1 MSIDFRTERDAQ
13 GYLIDPE
20 AWDEDIARELAA
32 EEKLELT
39 DAYWSI
45 LRFMREYWREHQVAP
60 DVRHVVEFLTSNQG
74 VDKKVAKARL
84 FQLFPYGYVQ
94 QACKIAGMI
103 KPRAWSTG

>member
-1 MSIDFRTERDAQ
+1 MSGQVSIERDME
-13 GYLIDPE
+13 GYLVDPE
-20 AWDEDIARELAA
+20 NWSDAVARELAA

-39 DAYWSI
+39 EPYWSI
-45 LRFMREYWREHQVAP
+45 LHFMREYWCVHQVAP
-60 DVRHVVEFLTSNQG
+60 DVRHVVGFLSDDQG
-74 VDKKVAKARL
+74 MDKRTAKEQL

>member
-1 MSIDFRTERDAQ
+1 MDGQVSIERDME
-13 GYLIDPE
+13 GYLVDPE
-20 AWDEDIARELAA
+20 NWSDEVARELAA

-39 DAYWSI
+39 EPYWSI
-45 LRFMREYWREHQVAP
+45 LHFMREYWRVHQVAP
-60 DVRHVVEFLTSNQG
+60 DVRHVVGFLSDDQG
-74 VDKKVAKARL
+74 MDKRTAKEQL